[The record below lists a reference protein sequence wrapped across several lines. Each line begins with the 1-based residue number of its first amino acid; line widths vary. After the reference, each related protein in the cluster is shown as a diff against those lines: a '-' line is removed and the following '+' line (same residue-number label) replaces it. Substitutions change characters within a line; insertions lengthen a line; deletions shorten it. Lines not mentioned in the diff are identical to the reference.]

1 MRKGLFSP
9 LTGAKIYEIIFAL
22 SSNGDIAQLVER
34 FNGIE
39 EVRGSTPLIST
50 IKKDL
55 LSKRWFFFTQ
65 NPAKPRKKKEN
76 CGLRRSSLFGYMQ
89 PALSGL
95 GVELC
100 HGSLAAEFDAA
111 TLVDIEALDHHLV
124 SNLADGVNTRHTLVA
139 EL

>member
-1 MRKGLFSP
+1 M
-9 LTGAKIYEIIFAL
+9 
-22 SSNGDIAQLVER
+22 VER

-55 LSKRWFFFTQ
+55 LSKRWFFFIPKIQ
-65 NPAKPRKKKEN
+65 LNAAKRKRTAV
-76 CGLRRSSLFGYMQ
+76 CAAALFFGYMQ

-100 HGSLAAEFDAA
+100 HGSLAAELDAA